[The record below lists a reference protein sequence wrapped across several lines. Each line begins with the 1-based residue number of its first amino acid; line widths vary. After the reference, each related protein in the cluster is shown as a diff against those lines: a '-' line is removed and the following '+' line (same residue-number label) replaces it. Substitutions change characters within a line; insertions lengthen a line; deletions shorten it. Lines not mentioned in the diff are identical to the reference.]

1 MEKSISQEERIRRAE
16 EIYSRRRYNNRY
28 GESLYRSGETRN
40 RYQPQET
47 RKIKGKMI
55 NKMIIQMIVCVIIYT
70 CIYMLQY
77 SNYLFSKDM
86 VDKTKEVLS
95 YDISIENLYNK
106 SNEFFSEL
114 QKKFNLVVNNEQN
127 DNVNEKV
134 QNENTEEANI
144 ENTNTNTENGEV
156 NNENSD
162 NVENSEIS
170 QDTNNEA
177 NQNSEQLAVGG
188 ADETQPEEEKSQEEQ
203 DIDYVK
209 QNVSII
215 WPIKGVIT
223 SRFGNRTPTEIVT
236 ANHKGLDIAGNTGDN
251 IVSAMDGTVVQ
262 YSEEGDYGKHLRI
275 QNGEVLTLY
284 AHCSELLVQEGSTVK
299 QGDVIMAVGSTGN
312 STGPHLHFEVR
323 KFGIAVDPIPYL
335 QGDGLQDENNNT
347 IANVIGNT
355 ENVT

>member
-106 SNEFFSEL
+106 SNEFFLNL
-114 QKKFNLVVNNEQN
+114 QKKFNWGVNNEQN
-127 DNVNEKV
+127 DNVNEEA
-134 QNENTEEANI
+134 QDQNTEETNI
-144 ENTNTNTENGEV
+144 ENSNAESSEA
-156 NNENSD
+156 NNENVD
-162 NVENSEIS
+162 NSGIS
-170 QDTNNEA
+170 QNDASTEVTNNDTT
-177 NQNSEQLAVGG
+177 QLAVGG
-188 ADETQPEEEKSQEEQ
+188 ADETQQEEEKSQEEQ
-203 DIDYVK
+203 DIEYVK

-236 ANHKGLDIAGNTGDN
+236 ANHKGLDIAGNMGDN

-299 QGDVIMAVGSTGN
+299 QGDVIAKVGATGRA
-312 STGPHLHFEVR
+312 TGPHLHFEIR
-323 KFGIAVDPIPYL
+323 RDDRFINPELILGSL
-335 QGDGLQDENNNT
+335 
-347 IANVIGNT
+347 
-355 ENVT
+355 

>member
-106 SNEFFSEL
+106 SNEFFSNL
-114 QKKFNLVVNNEQN
+114 QKKFNWGVNNEQN
-127 DNVNEKV
+127 DNVNEEA
-134 QNENTEEANI
+134 QDQNTEETNI
-144 ENTNTNTENGEV
+144 ENSNAESSEA
-156 NNENSD
+156 NNENVD
-162 NVENSEIS
+162 NSEIS
-170 QDTNNEA
+170 QNDASTEVTNNDTT
-177 NQNSEQLAVGG
+177 QLAVGG
-188 ADETQPEEEKSQEEQ
+188 ADETQQEEEKSQEEQ
-203 DIDYVK
+203 DIEYVK

-236 ANHKGLDIAGNTGDN
+236 ANHKGLDIAGNMGDN

-299 QGDVIMAVGSTGN
+299 QGDVIAKVGATGRA
-312 STGPHLHFEVR
+312 TGPHLHFEIR
-323 KFGIAVDPIPYL
+323 RDDRFINPELILGSL
-335 QGDGLQDENNNT
+335 
-347 IANVIGNT
+347 
-355 ENVT
+355 

>member
-106 SNEFFSEL
+106 SNEFFLNL
-114 QKKFNLVVNNEQN
+114 QKKFNWGVNNEQN
-127 DNVNEKV
+127 DNVNEEA
-134 QNENTEEANI
+134 QDQNTEETNI
-144 ENTNTNTENGEV
+144 ENSNAESSENTSEA
-156 NNENSD
+156 NNENVD
-162 NVENSEIS
+162 NSEIS
-170 QDTNNEA
+170 QNDVSTEVTNNDTT
-177 NQNSEQLAVGG
+177 QLAVGG
-188 ADETQPEEEKSQEEQ
+188 ADETQQEEEKSQEEQ
-203 DIDYVK
+203 DIEYVK

-236 ANHKGLDIAGNTGDN
+236 ANHKGLDIAGNMGDN

-275 QNGEVLTLY
+275 QSGEVLTLY

-299 QGDVIMAVGSTGN
+299 QGDVIAKVGATGRA
-312 STGPHLHFEVR
+312 TGPHLHFEIR
-323 KFGIAVDPIPYL
+323 RDDRFINPELILGSL
-335 QGDGLQDENNNT
+335 
-347 IANVIGNT
+347 
-355 ENVT
+355 

>member
-106 SNEFFSEL
+106 SNEFFLNL
-114 QKKFNLVVNNEQN
+114 QKKFNWGVNNEQN
-127 DNVNEKV
+127 DNVNEEA
-134 QNENTEEANI
+134 QDQNTEETNI
-144 ENTNTNTENGEV
+144 ENSNAESSENTSEA
-156 NNENSD
+156 NNENVD
-162 NVENSEIS
+162 NSEIS
-170 QDTNNEA
+170 QNDASTELTNNDTT
-177 NQNSEQLAVGG
+177 QLAVGG
-188 ADETQPEEEKSQEEQ
+188 ADETQQEEEKSQEEQ
-203 DIDYVK
+203 DIEYVK
-209 QNVSII
+209 QNVNII

-236 ANHKGLDIAGNTGDN
+236 ANHKGLDIAGNMGDN

-275 QNGEVLTLY
+275 QSGEVLTLY

-299 QGDVIMAVGSTGN
+299 QGDVIAKVGATGRA
-312 STGPHLHFEVR
+312 TGPHLHFEIR
-323 KFGIAVDPIPYL
+323 RDDRFINPELILGSL
-335 QGDGLQDENNNT
+335 
-347 IANVIGNT
+347 
-355 ENVT
+355 

>member
-47 RKIKGKMI
+47 RNIKGKMI

-106 SNEFFSEL
+106 SNEFFSNL
-114 QKKFNLVVNNEQN
+114 QKKFNWGVNNEQN
-127 DNVNEKV
+127 DNVNVEA
-134 QNENTEEANI
+134 QDQNTEETNI
-144 ENTNTNTENGEV
+144 ENSNAESSENTSENTSEA
-156 NNENSD
+156 NNENVD
-162 NVENSEIS
+162 NSEIS
-170 QDTNNEA
+170 QNDASTEVTNNDTT
-177 NQNSEQLAVGG
+177 QLAVGG
-188 ADETQPEEEKSQEEQ
+188 ADETQQEEEKSQEEQ
-203 DIDYVK
+203 DIEYVK

-236 ANHKGLDIAGNTGDN
+236 ANHKGLDIAGNMGDN

-275 QNGEVLTLY
+275 QSGEVLTLY

-299 QGDVIMAVGSTGN
+299 QGDVIAKVGATGRA
-312 STGPHLHFEVR
+312 TGPHLHFEIR
-323 KFGIAVDPIPYL
+323 RDDRFINPELILGSL
-335 QGDGLQDENNNT
+335 
-347 IANVIGNT
+347 
-355 ENVT
+355 

>member
-16 EIYSRRRYNNRY
+16 EIYSRRRYNNRN

-55 NKMIIQMIVCVIIYT
+55 DKMIIQMIVCVIIYT

-106 SNEFFSEL
+106 SNEFFSNL
-114 QKKFNLVVNNEQN
+114 QKKFNWGVNNEQN
-127 DNVNEKV
+127 DNVNEEV
-134 QNENTEEANI
+134 QNENTEEANT
-144 ENTNTNTENGEV
+144 ENTNTNTENGEA
-156 NNENSD
+156 NNENSE

-170 QDTNNEA
+170 QDTDNDT

-188 ADETQPEEEKSQEEQ
+188 ADETQQPEEEKSQEEQ
-203 DIDYVK
+203 DIEYVK

-236 ANHKGLDIAGNTGDN
+236 ANHKGLDIAGNMGDN

-299 QGDVIMAVGSTGN
+299 QGDVIAKVGATGRA
-312 STGPHLHFEVR
+312 TGPHLHFEIR
-323 KFGIAVDPIPYL
+323 RNDRFINPELILGSL
-335 QGDGLQDENNNT
+335 
-347 IANVIGNT
+347 
-355 ENVT
+355 

>member
-86 VDKTKEVLS
+86 VNKTKEVLS

-106 SNEFFSEL
+106 SNEFFSNL
-114 QKKFNLVVNNEQN
+114 QKKFNWGVNNEQN
-127 DNVNEKV
+127 DNINAEAQEK
-134 QNENTEEANI
+134 NTDETNI
-144 ENTNTNTENGEV
+144 ENSNAESSEA
-156 NNENSD
+156 NNENVD
-162 NVENSEIS
+162 NSEIS
-170 QDTNNEA
+170 QNDASTEVTNNDTT
-177 NQNSEQLAVGG
+177 QLAVGG
-188 ADETQPEEEKSQEEQ
+188 ADETQQEEAKSQEEQ
-203 DIDYVK
+203 DIEYVK

-236 ANHKGLDIAGNTGDN
+236 ANHKGLDIAGNMGDN

-275 QNGEVLTLY
+275 QSGEVLTLY

-299 QGDVIMAVGSTGN
+299 QGDVIAKVGATGRA
-312 STGPHLHFEVR
+312 TGPHLHFEIR
-323 KFGIAVDPIPYL
+323 RDDRFINPELILGSL
-335 QGDGLQDENNNT
+335 
-347 IANVIGNT
+347 
-355 ENVT
+355 

>member
-86 VDKTKEVLS
+86 VEKTKEVLS

-106 SNEFFSEL
+106 SNEFFSNL
-114 QKKFNLVVNNEQN
+114 QKKFNWGVNNEQN
-127 DNVNEKV
+127 DNVNVEA
-134 QNENTEEANI
+134 QDQNTEETNI
-144 ENTNTNTENGEV
+144 ENSNAESSENTSEA
-156 NNENSD
+156 NNENVD
-162 NVENSEIS
+162 NSEIS
-170 QDTNNEA
+170 QNDASTEVTNNDTT
-177 NQNSEQLAVGG
+177 QLAVGG
-188 ADETQPEEEKSQEEQ
+188 ADETQQEEEKSQEEQ
-203 DIDYVK
+203 DIEYVK

-236 ANHKGLDIAGNTGDN
+236 ANHKGLDIAGNMGDN

-262 YSEEGDYGKHLRI
+262 YSKEGDYGKHLRI

-299 QGDVIMAVGSTGN
+299 QGDVIAKVGATGRA
-312 STGPHLHFEVR
+312 TGPHLHFEIR
-323 KFGIAVDPIPYL
+323 RDDRFINPELIFGSL
-335 QGDGLQDENNNT
+335 
-347 IANVIGNT
+347 
-355 ENVT
+355 

>member
-86 VDKTKEVLS
+86 VEKTKEVLS

-106 SNEFFSEL
+106 SNEFFSNL
-114 QKKFNLVVNNEQN
+114 QKKFNWGVNNEQN
-127 DNVNEKV
+127 DNVNVEAQD
-134 QNENTEEANI
+134 QNTDETNI
-144 ENTNTNTENGEV
+144 ENSNAESSENTSEA
-156 NNENSD
+156 NNETVD
-162 NVENSEIS
+162 NSEIS
-170 QDTNNEA
+170 QNDASTEVTNNDTT
-177 NQNSEQLAVGG
+177 QLAVGG
-188 ADETQPEEEKSQEEQ
+188 ADETQQPEEEKSQEEQ
-203 DIDYVK
+203 DVDYVK

-236 ANHKGLDIAGNTGDN
+236 ANHKGLDIAGNMGDN

-275 QNGEVLTLY
+275 QSGEVLTLY

-299 QGDVIMAVGSTGN
+299 QGDVIAKVGATGRA
-312 STGPHLHFEVR
+312 TGPHLHFEIR
-323 KFGIAVDPIPYL
+323 RDDRFINPELILGSL
-335 QGDGLQDENNNT
+335 
-347 IANVIGNT
+347 
-355 ENVT
+355 

>member
-86 VDKTKEVLS
+86 VEKTKEVLS

-106 SNEFFSEL
+106 SNEFFSNL
-114 QKKFNLVVNNEQN
+114 QKKFNWGVNNEQN
-127 DNVNEKV
+127 DNVNEEA
-134 QNENTEEANI
+134 QDQNTEETNI
-144 ENTNTNTENGEV
+144 ENSNAESSKNTSEA
-156 NNENSD
+156 NND
-162 NVENSEIS
+162 NVDNSEIS
-170 QDTNNEA
+170 QNDASTEVTNNDTT
-177 NQNSEQLAVGG
+177 QLAVGG
-188 ADETQPEEEKSQEEQ
+188 ADETQQEEAKSQEEQ
-203 DIDYVK
+203 DIEYVK

-236 ANHKGLDIAGNTGDN
+236 ANHKGLDIAGNMGDN

-275 QNGEVLTLY
+275 QSGEVLTLY

-299 QGDVIMAVGSTGN
+299 QGDVIAKVGATGRA
-312 STGPHLHFEVR
+312 TGPHLHFEIR
-323 KFGIAVDPIPYL
+323 RDDRFINPELILGSL
-335 QGDGLQDENNNT
+335 
-347 IANVIGNT
+347 
-355 ENVT
+355 

>member
-77 SNYLFSKDM
+77 SNYLFSKNM

-106 SNEFFSEL
+106 SNEFFLNL
-114 QKKFNLVVNNEQN
+114 QKKFNWGVNNEQN
-127 DNVNEKV
+127 DNVNEEA
-134 QNENTEEANI
+134 QDQNTEETNI
-144 ENTNTNTENGEV
+144 ENSNAESSKNTSEA
-156 NNENSD
+156 NND
-162 NVENSEIS
+162 NVDNSEIS
-170 QDTNNEA
+170 QNDASTEVTNNDTT
-177 NQNSEQLAVGG
+177 QLAVGG
-188 ADETQPEEEKSQEEQ
+188 ADETQQEEAKSQEEQ
-203 DIDYVK
+203 DIEYVK

-236 ANHKGLDIAGNTGDN
+236 ANHKGLDIAGNMGDN

-275 QNGEVLTLY
+275 QSGEVLTLY

-299 QGDVIMAVGSTGN
+299 QGDVIAKVGATGRA
-312 STGPHLHFEVR
+312 TGPHLHFEIR
-323 KFGIAVDPIPYL
+323 RDDRFINPELILGSL
-335 QGDGLQDENNNT
+335 
-347 IANVIGNT
+347 
-355 ENVT
+355 

>member
-1 MEKSISQEERIRRAE
+1 MEKSISKEERIRRAE
-16 EIYSRRRYNNRY
+16 KIYSRRRYNNRY

-106 SNEFFSEL
+106 SNEFFLNL
-114 QKKFNLVVNNEQN
+114 QKKINWGVNNEQN
-127 DNVNEKV
+127 DNVNEEA
-134 QNENTEEANI
+134 QDQNTEETNI
-144 ENTNTNTENGEV
+144 ENSNAESSEA
-156 NNENSD
+156 NNENVD
-162 NVENSEIS
+162 NSEIS
-170 QDTNNEA
+170 QNDASTEVTNNDTT
-177 NQNSEQLAVGG
+177 QLAVGG
-188 ADETQPEEEKSQEEQ
+188 ADETQQEEEKSQEEQ
-203 DIDYVK
+203 DIEYVK

-236 ANHKGLDIAGNTGDN
+236 ANHKGLDIAGNMGDN

-275 QNGEVLTLY
+275 QSGEVLTLY

-299 QGDVIMAVGSTGN
+299 QGDVIAKVGATGRA
-312 STGPHLHFEVR
+312 TGPHLHFEIR
-323 KFGIAVDPIPYL
+323 RDDRFINPELILGSL
-335 QGDGLQDENNNT
+335 
-347 IANVIGNT
+347 
-355 ENVT
+355 

>member
-114 QKKFNLVVNNEQN
+114 QKKFNWVMNNEQN

-299 QGDVIMAVGSTGN
+299 QGDVIAKVGATGRA
-312 STGPHLHFEVR
+312 TGPHLHFEIR
-323 KFGIAVDPIPYL
+323 RDDRFINPELILGSL
-335 QGDGLQDENNNT
+335 
-347 IANVIGNT
+347 
-355 ENVT
+355 

>member
-16 EIYSRRRYNNRY
+16 EIYSRRRYNNRN

-106 SNEFFSEL
+106 SNEFFLNL
-114 QKKFNLVVNNEQN
+114 QKKFNWGVNNEQN
-127 DNVNEKV
+127 DNVNEEA
-134 QNENTEEANI
+134 QDQNTEETNI
-144 ENTNTNTENGEV
+144 ENSNAESSEA
-156 NNENSD
+156 NNENVD
-162 NVENSEIS
+162 NSEIS
-170 QDTNNEA
+170 QNDASTEVTNNDTT
-177 NQNSEQLAVGG
+177 QLAVGG
-188 ADETQPEEEKSQEEQ
+188 ADETQQEEEKSQEEQ
-203 DIDYVK
+203 DIEYVK

-236 ANHKGLDIAGNTGDN
+236 ANHKGLDIAGNMGDD

-275 QNGEVLTLY
+275 QSGEVLTLY

-299 QGDVIMAVGSTGN
+299 QGDVIAKVGATGRA
-312 STGPHLHFEVR
+312 TGPHLHFEIR
-323 KFGIAVDPIPYL
+323 RDDRFINPELIFGSL
-335 QGDGLQDENNNT
+335 
-347 IANVIGNT
+347 
-355 ENVT
+355 

>member
-106 SNEFFSEL
+106 SNEFFLNL
-114 QKKFNLVVNNEQN
+114 QKKFNWGVNNEQN
-127 DNVNEKV
+127 DNVNEEA
-134 QNENTEEANI
+134 QDQNTEETNI
-144 ENTNTNTENGEV
+144 ENSNAESSKNTSEA
-156 NNENSD
+156 NND
-162 NVENSEIS
+162 NVDNSEIS
-170 QDTNNEA
+170 QNDASTEVKNNDTT
-177 NQNSEQLAVGG
+177 QLAVGG
-188 ADETQPEEEKSQEEQ
+188 ADETQQEEAKSQEEQ
-203 DIDYVK
+203 DIEYVK

-236 ANHKGLDIAGNTGDN
+236 ANHKGLDIAGNMGDN

-275 QNGEVLTLY
+275 QSGEVLTLY

-299 QGDVIMAVGSTGN
+299 QGDVIAKVGATGRA
-312 STGPHLHFEVR
+312 TGPHLHFEIR
-323 KFGIAVDPIPYL
+323 RDDRFINPELILGSL
-335 QGDGLQDENNNT
+335 
-347 IANVIGNT
+347 
-355 ENVT
+355 

>member
-299 QGDVIMAVGSTGN
+299 RGDVIAKVGATGRA
-312 STGPHLHFEVR
+312 TGPHLHFEIR
-323 KFGIAVDPIPYL
+323 RDDRFINPELILGSLWGKYADK
-335 QGDGLQDENNNT
+335 N
-347 IANVIGNT
+347 
-355 ENVT
+355 

>member
-106 SNEFFSEL
+106 SNEIFLNL
-114 QKKFNLVVNNEQN
+114 QKKFNWGVNNEQN
-127 DNVNEKV
+127 DNVNEEA
-134 QNENTEEANI
+134 QDQNTEETNI
-144 ENTNTNTENGEV
+144 ENSNAESSENTSES
-156 NNENSD
+156 NNENVD
-162 NVENSEIS
+162 NSEIS
-170 QDTNNEA
+170 QNDASTEVTNNDTT
-177 NQNSEQLAVGG
+177 QLAVGG
-188 ADETQPEEEKSQEEQ
+188 ADETQQEEEKSQEEQ
-203 DIDYVK
+203 DIEYVK

-236 ANHKGLDIAGNTGDN
+236 ANHKGLDIAGNMGDN

-275 QNGEVLTLY
+275 QSGEVLTLY

-299 QGDVIMAVGSTGN
+299 QGDVIAKVGATGRA
-312 STGPHLHFEVR
+312 TGPHLHFEIRRDDRFINPEWIV
-323 KFGIAVDPIPYL
+323 GSL
-335 QGDGLQDENNNT
+335 
-347 IANVIGNT
+347 
-355 ENVT
+355 

>member
-106 SNEFFSEL
+106 SNEFFLNL
-114 QKKFNLVVNNEQN
+114 QKKFNWGVNNEQN
-127 DNVNEKV
+127 DNVNEEA
-134 QNENTEEANI
+134 QDQNTEETNI
-144 ENTNTNTENGEV
+144 ENSNAESSENTSEA
-156 NNENSD
+156 NNENVD
-162 NVENSEIS
+162 NSEIS
-170 QDTNNEA
+170 QNDASTEVTNNDTT
-177 NQNSEQLAVGG
+177 QLAVGG
-188 ADETQPEEEKSQEEQ
+188 ADETQQEEEKSQEEQ
-203 DIDYVK
+203 DIEYVK
-209 QNVSII
+209 QNVNII

-236 ANHKGLDIAGNTGDN
+236 ANHKGLDIAGNMGDN

-275 QNGEVLTLY
+275 QSGEVLTLY

-299 QGDVIMAVGSTGN
+299 QGDVIAKVGATGRA
-312 STGPHLHFEVR
+312 TGPHLHFEIR
-323 KFGIAVDPIPYL
+323 RDDRFINPELIFGSL
-335 QGDGLQDENNNT
+335 
-347 IANVIGNT
+347 
-355 ENVT
+355 

>member
-106 SNEFFSEL
+106 SNEFFLNL
-114 QKKFNLVVNNEQN
+114 QKKFNWGVNNEQN
-127 DNVNEKV
+127 DNVNEEA
-134 QNENTEEANI
+134 QDQNTEETNI
-144 ENTNTNTENGEV
+144 ENSNAESSENTSEA
-156 NNENSD
+156 NNENVD
-162 NVENSEIS
+162 NSEIS
-170 QDTNNEA
+170 QNDASTEVTNNDTT
-177 NQNSEQLAVGG
+177 QLAVGG
-188 ADETQPEEEKSQEEQ
+188 ADETQQEEEKSQEEQ
-203 DIDYVK
+203 DIEYVK

-236 ANHKGLDIAGNTGDN
+236 ANHKGLDIAGNMGDN
-251 IVSAMDGTVVQ
+251 IVSAMNGTVVQ

-275 QNGEVLTLY
+275 QSGEILTLY
-284 AHCSELLVQEGSTVK
+284 AHCSELLVQEGGTVK
-299 QGDVIMAVGSTGN
+299 QGDVIAKVGATGRA
-312 STGPHLHFEVR
+312 TGPHLHFEIR
-323 KFGIAVDPIPYL
+323 RDDRFINPELILGSL
-335 QGDGLQDENNNT
+335 
-347 IANVIGNT
+347 
-355 ENVT
+355 